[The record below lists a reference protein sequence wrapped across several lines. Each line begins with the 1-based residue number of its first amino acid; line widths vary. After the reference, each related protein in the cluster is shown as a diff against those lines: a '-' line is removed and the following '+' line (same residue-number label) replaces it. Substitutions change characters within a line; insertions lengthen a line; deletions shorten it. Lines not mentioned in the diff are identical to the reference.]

1 MNLSTIPHQNY
12 EKNLPQEGNYIL
24 GQIKAQNIIVY
35 QAFNDKIADYALK
48 NQQFGGPDYSFNR
61 MTWIKPNFLWM
72 MYRCGWGQKDDNQ
85 KRVLAIEISFSG
97 FEELLSEGIL
107 TSYTDT
113 NESMQMWRE
122 KLNASN
128 VRIQWDPDH
137 DYKGAKLKRRAVQI
151 GIKNEALQ
159 NFNNTHI
166 KSIDDIT
173 EFVREQKEN
182 IENNRNFLVIEENVV
197 EVNSYL
203 KKRFSILD

>member
-1 MNLSTIPHQNY
+1 
-12 EKNLPQEGNYIL
+12 
-24 GQIKAQNIIVY
+24 
-35 QAFNDKIADYALK
+35 
-48 NQQFGGPDYSFNR
+48 

-151 GIKNEALQ
+151 GIKNEALKT
-159 NFNNTHI
+159 FNNTHI

-182 IENNRNFLVIEENVV
+182 IDNNRNFLVIEENVV